1 MYPGGFK
8 MKLRF
13 CFKGEFEKFLN
24 DEIGDKQGTKLRKE
38 NPIEFEKQRMLHNIK
53 VALWGDEN

>member
-1 MYPGGFK
+1 

-53 VALWGDEN
+53 VALWGDEE